1 METLVQGGTAVA
13 GPEAPADPEF
23 PQPAAG
29 DPVVG
34 PSKPRLL
41 GILGP
46 GLITGAS
53 DDDPSGIAT
62 YSQAGAQIGFGV
74 LWLMPFTYPLMAVTQ
89 EISARIGRTTG
100 RGLAGNIRRQFPSW
114 VGLSCI
120 ALLLIANIINLGA
133 DLGSMGDVAHMLIG
147 GPRWLVVVAFGL
159 TCIGLQVLLQY
170 TRYVAVLKWLT
181 LALFAYFGT
190 ALAVRIPWAQALRG
204 LVVPSWH
211 NSSSFIAIVVAVL
224 GTTISPYLYFW
235 QASQEAEDQHQRPR
249 RERLAVAPE
258 QAPAAFGRIRL
269 DTWIGMALSNLVAL
283 AILMTAAATLHASGK
298 TDIATS
304 QQAAEALRPVAGAF
318 ASLVFAIGIIGT
330 GFMAVPI
337 LAGSAAYAVG
347 EVLRWPVG
355 LARKPKAARAFYATL
370 AVATVIGTVINFL
383 PIDPIRA
390 LYWSAVINGV
400 MAAPIIVVM
409 MLLASNPRVMGEFT
423 LSASLRAF
431 GWLTAAVMALCAVG
445 LFVTMFI

>member
-1 METLVQGGTAVA
+1 MVA
-13 GPEAPADPEF
+13 SAMSEATEDDPEF
-23 PQPAAG
+23 QAVDGP

-62 YSQAGAQIGFGV
+62 YSQAGAQVGFAL

-89 EISARIGRTTG
+89 EISARLGRTTG
-100 RGLAGNIRRQFPSW
+100 RGLAGNIRRHYPSW
-114 VGLSCI
+114 VAQSCI
-120 ALLLIANIINLGA
+120 GLLLIANVINLGA
-133 DLGSMGDVAHMLIG
+133 DLGSMGDVTHMLVG
-147 GPRWLVVVAFGL
+147 GPRWPYVVGFGL
-159 TCIGLQVLLQY
+159 ICVALQVFLQY
-170 TRYVAVLKWLT
+170 TRYVKVLKWLT

-190 ALAVRIPWAQALRG
+190 VLTVSIHWHEALHG
-204 LVVPSWH
+204 LLVPTWQ
-211 NSSSFIAIVVAVL
+211 NSKDFISLVVAVL

-235 QASQEAEDQHQRPR
+235 QSSQEAEDQREQPR
-249 RERLAVAPE
+249 REKLTEAPE
-258 QAPAAFGRIRL
+258 QAPAAFERIGL

-283 AILMTAAATLHASGK
+283 AIMLTAGATLHVAGK
-298 TDIATS
+298 TDIDSS
-304 QQAAEALRPVAGAF
+304 QMAAEALRPIAGEFAF
-318 ASLVFAIGIIGT
+318 LIFALGIIGT
-330 GFMAVPI
+330 GFMAVPV

-347 EVLRWPVG
+347 EALRWPVG
-355 LARKPKAARAFYATL
+355 LARQPKAARAFYATL
-370 AVATVIGTVINFL
+370 AVATALGTAINFL

-409 MLLASNPRVMGEFT
+409 MNLASNPRVMGRFT
-423 LSASLRAF
+423 LSPWLKIV
-431 GWLTAAVMALCAVG
+431 GWITAAVMALCVVG
-445 LFVTMFI
+445 LIASFAL